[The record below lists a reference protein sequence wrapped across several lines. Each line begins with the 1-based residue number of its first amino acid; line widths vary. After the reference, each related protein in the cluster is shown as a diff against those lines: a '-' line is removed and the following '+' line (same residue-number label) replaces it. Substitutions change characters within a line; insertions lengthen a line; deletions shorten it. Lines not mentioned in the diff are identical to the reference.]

1 MSLRERFVKSELEKI
16 YQQSSVAYDYAP
28 YSQLE
33 DDKRFFK
40 IFELLFE
47 INEKANLLRQIVK
60 GSWLIL

>member
-16 YQQSSVAYDYAP
+16 YQQSSVAYDYAL

-33 DDKRFFK
+33 DDKIFFK